1 MSFVERDGA
10 QIWYDVQGEGEPVTV
25 IGGDCMA
32 SDQFHFVFPALVRKH
47 RVVRWDF
54 RNIGY
59 SERNPAKQEFTV
71 DEKVE
76 DMKAA
81 LDAAGIEKTHIWA
94 IATGTYCA
102 VVFAARYPERVASLI
117 HYGQCQPSEGGLRA
131 FRVLD
136 LIHKEYDWPTTCD
149 HMVNFY
155 APKPEY
161 MDWTVSAYL
170 KNADPS
176 WMKMYWHELNS
187 DITEEMAATTC
198 PMLVMLGALG
208 PLGANT
214 SYGSGF
220 EATRKCRPD
229 AELDIVEG
237 GTGTYYMVD
246 QADEASAK
254 VMAFFAKHPIGAG

>member
-10 QIWYDVQGEGEPVTV
+10 TIWYDVQGDGDPVTL
-25 IGGDCMA
+25 IGGDIMA
-32 SDQFHFVFPALVRKH
+32 SDQFHFVFPALVKRHK
-47 RVVRWDF
+47 VVRWDF
-54 RNIGY
+54 RNIGN
-59 SERNPAKQEFTV
+59 SERSPERQEFTI

-94 IATGTYCA
+94 IATGTYTG

-131 FRVLD
+131 FRVLE
-136 LIHKEYDWPTTCD
+136 LIHKEYDWPTTCE
-149 HMVNFY
+149 HMVHFY
-155 APKPEY
+155 SPKADF
-161 MDWTVSAYL
+161 MDWTVSVYV
-170 KNADPS
+170 KNADHS
-176 WMKMYWHELNS
+176 WMNMYWHELNA
-187 DITEEMAATTC
+187 DITADMRATTC

-208 PLGANT
+208 PLGAST

-220 EATRKCRPD
+220 EATKECRPD
-229 AELDIVEG
+229 AELEIVEG

-246 QADEASAK
+246 QADEAAGK
-254 VMAFFAKHPIGAG
+254 AMAFFARHPIG